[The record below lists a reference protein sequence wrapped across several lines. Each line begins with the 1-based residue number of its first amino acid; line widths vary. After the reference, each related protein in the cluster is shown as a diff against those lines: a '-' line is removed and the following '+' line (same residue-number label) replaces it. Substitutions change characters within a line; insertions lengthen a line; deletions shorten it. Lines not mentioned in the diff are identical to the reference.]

1 MAIPVKIDNDK
12 VKKSTGQLMG
22 AVVSNG
28 TFWPASFGITGI
40 SQRTIPKPSSP
51 AKTLNSV
58 LSNTKRRTIP
68 PRDAPSATRK
78 EISRRRPVKRTSN
91 RFATLLQAI
100 NNTNETA
107 ARSVRKAGR
116 KFPVASSGAVT
127 TTGAQLLLS
136 EELKG
141 GGVD

>member
-1 MAIPVKIDNDK
+1 MATPVKIDNDK
-12 VKKSTGQLMG
+12 VKKRTGQLMA

-28 TFWPASFGITGI
+28 TFWPASFGITRI
-40 SQRTIPKPSSP
+40 SQRTIPQ
-51 AKTLNSV
+51 
-58 LSNTKRRTIP
+58 
-68 PRDAPSATRK
+68 RDAPRATRK

-107 ARSVRKAGR
+107 ARRVRKAGR

-127 TTGAQLLLS
+127 TTGAQLLS
-136 EELKG
+136 AFAAFCAR
-141 GGVD
+141 